1 MSWSLARSNRCRFLI
16 VPYVLLSR
24 FHRPKPPSK
33 SRHEKCRAKHEKCE
47 TRRVVPKSQFELEL
61 LNYALKACKRGLS
74 LKKLNENIF
83 KKRSITV
90 FLTRPKDD
98 LYTTIKLFIQTPLV
112 IQKFKQLSTV
122 INSDSNHISIKIGNN
137 QHLNLLIV
145 HTIHISIFWYL
156 EI

>member
-1 MSWSLARSNRCRFLI
+1 MYYSQGFIGRSLHQNPGMRNAVRS
-16 VPYVLLSR
+16 P
-24 FHRPKPPSK
+24 
-33 SRHEKCRAKHEKCE
+33 KHEKCE
-47 TRRVVPKSQFELEL
+47 ARRVVPKSQFELEL

-145 HTIHISIFWYL
+145 HTIHISIF
-156 EI
+156 